1 MFGNNNVN
9 VGQIVQGHIN
19 EITNKENE
27 LYNQRIV
34 ICKQC
39 PLFTNKKFV
48 GYICDHRKYYNP
60 ETEELSD
67 LPQPGFIGGC
77 GCRLEAKTRLKNAT
91 CVLNKW

>member
-1 MFGNNNVN
+1 MFGSNVN

-19 EITNKENE
+19 EMTNKENE

-39 PLFTNKKFV
+39 PLYTVKSV
-48 GYICDHRKYYNP
+48 IGGVCDHRKYYNP
-60 ETEELSD
+60 ETDELSD
-67 LPQPGFIGGC
+67 LPQVGFISGC
-77 GCRLEAKTRLKNAT
+77 GCRLEAALRVKNKK